1 MAENNFK
8 KNLYGGLLAVTLAAG
23 VYFSDN
29 VKNMAYKAMNEVGL
43 SNSTY
48 SYVDKSGSKS
58 FLVQGSKKT
67 EIIDGQLG
75 DIEYRV
81 KGLENELLTNQEG
94 IKAHSSEL
102 VYIGLMAGNID
113 DSVKQE
119 MAKAVVPY
127 AVSNP
132 DKVKNE
138 IIEISKVGV
147 KLYLDEVG
155 SDELSA
161 CRTIA
166 STANDAYGKIKQT
179 IEALG
184 EKAKSF
190 LPK

>member
-29 VKNMAYKAMNEVGL
+29 VKNIAYKAMNEVGL

-81 KGLENELLTNQEG
+81 KGLENELQKNPVELMR
-94 IKAHSSEL
+94 HSSEI
-102 VYIGLMAGNID
+102 VNIGLQAGNLN
-113 DSVKQE
+113 DSALE
-119 MAKAVVPY
+119 NIAGAAVPY
-127 AVSNP
+127 IIANP
-132 DKVKNE
+132 DREKKNIVE
-138 IIEISKVGV
+138 VSKVGV